1 MDKIYAVYN
10 SRFNYLN
17 EIKISPLS
25 RAYTF
30 SDSVYEV
37 IPFCNSNL
45 IAFKKHM
52 NRLEK
57 SCDALNLSLD
67 INKTSS
73 EILDLISRSKLI
85 NGYVYYQVSRGIDP
99 IRSHIFDDSLTTET
113 FGYVVDHAFKSQKL
127 KVMIC
132 EDLRWQ
138 RCDIKSTSLLG
149 NVLSMNDAKNH
160 GCDEVIMHKNNLMT
174 EGGASNIFFA
184 NNDTVFTPALSN
196 NILPGITRELLINEV
211 KNIGIKVEEGD
222 FQLRELEN
230 AHSIW
235 LTSSTKGLAQ
245 VTEIIN
251 LETNV
256 IEDHNLFQKCE
267 QIFVKKFLSGS

>member
-1 MDKIYAVYN
+1 MDKIHAVYN

-45 IAFKKHM
+45 IAFENHID
-52 NRLEK
+52 RLEK
-57 SCDALNLSLD
+57 SCDALNLS
-67 INKTSS
+67 INTKKTSS
-73 EILDLISRSKLI
+73 EIIDLISRSKLI
-85 NGYVYYQVSRGIDP
+85 DGYVYYQVSRGIDP
-99 IRSHIFDDSLTTET
+99 IRSHIFDESLTTET
-113 FGYVVDHAFKSQKL
+113 FGYVVDHTFKSQKL

-149 NVLSMNDAKNH
+149 NVLSMNEARNH
-160 GCDEVIMHKNNLMT
+160 GCDEVIMHKSNLIT

-184 NNDTVFTPALSN
+184 NNDTVFTPSLSN
-196 NILPGITRELLINEV
+196 NILPGITRELLINEI
-211 KNIGIKVEEGD
+211 KNLGIKVVEGN
-222 FQLRELEN
+222 FELKELET

-245 VTEIIN
+245 VTDVIN
-251 LETNV
+251 LETKV
-256 IEDHNLFQKCE
+256 VEDHNLFKKCE
-267 QIFVKKFLSGS
+267 QIFFKKFLSGS

>member
-1 MDKIYAVYN
+1 MDKIHAVYN

-45 IAFKKHM
+45 IAFERHID
-52 NRLEK
+52 RLEK
-57 SCDALNLSLD
+57 SCDALNLS
-67 INKTSS
+67 INTKKTSS
-73 EILDLISRSKLI
+73 EIIDLISRSKLI
-85 NGYVYYQVSRGIDP
+85 DGYVYYQVSRGIDP
-99 IRSHIFDDSLTTET
+99 IRSHIFDESLTTET
-113 FGYVVDHAFKSQKL
+113 FGYVVDHTFKSQRL

-149 NVLSMNDAKNH
+149 NVLSMNEARNH
-160 GCDEVIMHKNNLMT
+160 GCDEVIMHKSNLIT

-184 NNDTVFTPALSN
+184 NNDTVFTPSLSN
-196 NILPGITRELLINEV
+196 NILPGITRELLINEI
-211 KNIGIKVEEGD
+211 KNLGIKIIEGN
-222 FQLRELEN
+222 FELKELET

-245 VTEIIN
+245 VTEVIN
-251 LETNV
+251 LETKAV
-256 IEDHNLFQKCE
+256 EDHHLFKKCE
-267 QIFVKKFLSGS
+267 QIFFKKFLSGS